1 MLNLV
6 LQLYF
11 SYVQKITSAENLQSR
26 ASDEIVP
33 FREFIIKDDTS
44 ALLWFV
50 RFFNGSFRFIRSLI
64 YCSDNGKSFLGGS
77 CLSSAPRVLNRHER
91 CSAPT
96 SWDWTKHTMF
106 NRVVLRTIWCEHAL
120 EPPPSQ
126 RMQIVSAFGNLHC
139 RCSCHTCIKL
149 SQTNSAVSWLVPNVR

>member
-1 MLNLV
+1 M
-6 LQLYF
+6 QL
-11 SYVQKITSAENLQSR
+11 SNVQKITSVENLRSR

-96 SWDWTKHTMF
+96 SWDWTKHTMS
-106 NRVVLRTIWCEHAL
+106 NRVVLRTIWWVMEHNDIDTDCGCKFHKRLFDNMVRA
-120 EPPPSQ
+120 
-126 RMQIVSAFGNLHC
+126 
-139 RCSCHTCIKL
+139 CIIRTTAITKDA
-149 SQTNSAVSWLVPNVR
+149 NRVRIWISPL